1 MPFSFSGK
9 LPLSSL
15 LSVGSSAQFCT
26 SQKPRTKY
34 SLSSRLK
41 FETHLQMIPEDETP
55 EALNGTSDVKSTS
68 PNSKRVSPPKQ
79 EFGSTAR
86 RMGRK
91 LILRSIPPFPSL
103 SSTGEQ

>member
-9 LPLSSL
+9 LPFSSL

-55 EALNGTSDVKSTS
+55 EALNSTSDVKSTS